1 MDSWDLLKEAYTEKY
16 VFNHSSRTY
25 EKYSA
30 PLCSVAMT
38 TDKEN
43 GVILRGATHPTVL
56 YDKKLDKF
64 YTEIWDNNNFICGSQ
79 NDNKL
84 SFFTSPEAP
93 WVHAKQLHIMKNYLR
108 EHKLFSFT
116 EARQTSYRDIFQT
129 LLRTRVLNR
138 KSPFF
143 DKKHTSSLNISRKA
157 LAFSKQMYK
166 IYPELYKDLIGV
178 NNTLLHGTP
187 LHRYPWGVLMGRYYL
202 E

>member
-1 MDSWDLLKEAYTEKY
+1 MDSWDLLKQGYTEKY

-25 EKYSA
+25 EKYSTPMA
-30 PLCSVAMT
+30 GIAVEPL
-38 TDKEN
+38 N
-43 GVILRGATHPTVL
+43 QGILIRGTTHPTVL
-56 YDKKLDKF
+56 YDEKLDKF
-64 YTEIWDNNNFICGSQ
+64 YIEIWDSDNFICGNQ
-79 NDNKL
+79 TERY
-84 SFFTSPEAP
+84 SFYTSPEAP
-93 WVHAKQLHIMKNYLR
+93 WVHAKQCHIMKNYLR

-129 LLRTRVLNR
+129 LLRTQVLNR

-187 LHRYPWGVLMGRYYL
+187 LHRYPEGVLMGRYYL